1 MYASFFD
8 LSKLTIIISL
18 RKGGEIIKNK
28 KLIIKNYCE
37 ENNIDYKYIR
47 NKLNYYKKTKEKY
60 LPLEIKLQ
68 LAISAYNKRK
78 KYTNIE
84 YKGLRLVDYCKSTN
98 IEFKKIANRCKY
110 FIKIHNDFSL
120 LTEEQIEIFINHYY
134 FKQEVNDLRDLFIK
148 LETCNKKEYKEI
160 CLKLNIN
167 YNQLYKASIK
177 NNTDIKTLI
186 YLCWYSSDKQS
197 SNGIYISQ
205 NKLDDLLNYN
215 NLEINDL
222 YGIYKSGK
230 NECLERIFEYEKYYL
245 IGFVLKVVKKY
256 NFKIYKCDYE
266 DLFSEA
272 KILLVKCIKGN
283 VFKEVGRIIKYIEK
297 TITFQILTYL
307 IKNYSYK
314 ELMYDDTRKNIKEL
328 KLECNY

>member
-1 MYASFFD
+1 M
-8 LSKLTIIISL
+8 
-18 RKGGEIIKNK
+18 
-28 KLIIKNYCE
+28 
-37 ENNIDYKYIR
+37 
-47 NKLNYYKKTKEKY
+47 
-60 LPLEIKLQ
+60 
-68 LAISAYNKRK
+68 
-78 KYTNIE
+78 
-84 YKGLRLVDYCKSTN
+84 
-98 IEFKKIANRCKY
+98 
-110 FIKIHNDFSL
+110 
-120 LTEEQIEIFINHYY
+120 
-134 FKQEVNDLRDLFIK
+134 
-148 LETCNKKEYKEI
+148 
-160 CLKLNIN
+160 
-167 YNQLYKASIK
+167 
-177 NNTDIKTLI
+177 
-186 YLCWYSSDKQS
+186 CWYSSDKQS

-205 NKLDDLLNYN
+205 NKLNDLLNYN

-245 IGFVLKVVKKY
+245 IGFVLRVVKKY

-283 VFKEVGRIIKYIEK
+283 VFNEVGRIIKYIEK

-328 KLECNY
+328 KIECNY